1 MTSTNFN
8 NVYCFA
14 VPKVNTI
21 INGTVPNYVNTT
33 LKQEIVNGIAPY
45 KGLTHNLVILDPI
58 YRAMTF
64 GSYMDDEAWNPA
76 QLENKLVLVRNRLT
90 KYSYSFI
97 KEYAVNVIKKFFNS
111 LSLGDEV
118 DLAQL
123 TKDIN
128 GIPGVKRFFMRNVDG
143 QEEKKLT
150 IYYWNPL
157 YINEDNSTTQ
167 QTIIN
172 EPFVFPYFYKID
184 NVADLI
190 LIEDE

>member
-1 MTSTNFN
+1 
-8 NVYCFA
+8 
-14 VPKVNTI
+14 
-21 INGTVPNYVNTT
+21 
-33 LKQEIVNGIAPY
+33 
-45 KGLTHNLVILDPI
+45 
-58 YRAMTF
+58 
-64 GSYMDDEAWNPA
+64 
-76 QLENKLVLVRNRLT
+76 LENKLVLVRNRLT

>member
-33 LKQEIVNGIAPY
+33 LKQEIVNGTALY

-64 GSYMDDEAWNPA
+64 GTYMDDEAWNPA

-97 KEYAVNVIKKFFNS
+97 KDYAVSVIKNFFNN

-128 GIPGVKRFFMRNVDG
+128 SIPGVKRFFMRNIDG
-143 QEEKKLT
+143 VEEKKLT

-157 YINEDNSTTQ
+157 YSNEDNTTTQ
-167 QTIIN
+167 QSILN
-172 EPFVFPYFYKID
+172 EPFVYPYFYNLDK
-184 NVADLI
+184 VEDLI
-190 LIEDE
+190 IIEDE

>member
-8 NVYCFA
+8 NVYCFC

-21 INGTVPNYVNTT
+21 ISGTVPNYVNTT
-33 LKQEIVNGIAPY
+33 LKQEIVNGVQQY

-76 QLENKLVLVRNRLT
+76 QLLNKLVLVRNRLT

-97 KEYAVNVIKKFFNS
+97 KDYAVRVIKNFFNR
-111 LSLGDEV
+111 LQLGDSV

-128 GIPGVKRFFMRNVDG
+128 SVPGVKRFYILNHYG
-143 QEEKKLT
+143 EQEKKLT

-157 YINEDNSTTQ
+157 YSNEDNSTTQ

-172 EPFVFPYFYKID
+172 EPFVYPYFYDLNKIE
-184 NVADLI
+184 DLI
-190 LIEDE
+190 IIDEE